1 MVPSSVEW
9 AKLEPA
15 GVSTVQEFI
24 ESLDTVSDGEGFVI
38 IPGIKYEIF
47 HCSIL
52 LTFAADMKYLF
63 DWSLPLHCPDLMK
76 ELQLPIYFADN
87 LLQQTPPGTLYHDS
101 WPSLFIAPKGLCS
114 ELHVDAFGSN
124 FWMAL
129 FEGRKR

>member
-15 GVSTVQEFI
+15 GASTVREFI
-24 ESLDTVSDGEGFVI
+24 DSLDTVQEG
-38 IPGIKYEIF
+38 KYVWGSQHSQPHTPI
-47 HCSIL
+47 SGV
-52 LTFAADMKYLF
+52 AADMKYLF

-76 ELQLPIYFADN
+76 ELTLPVYFAGD
-87 LLQQTPPGTLYHDS
+87 LLQQTPPGTLYRDS

-129 FEGRKR
+129 FEGRKRWVGT